1 MKLHYHTLD
10 VFTQTRFEGNPLAV
24 VLDADGLDA
33 KTMQTIARE
42 FNLAETVFVCSARD
56 PINTARLRIFTPAVE
71 LPFAGHPTIG
81 TAVLIASV
89 RAPELITS
97 QEIDVVLELAVGN
110 ARCSVGK
117 ARGQGRDK
125 AARAHFSLPQ
135 LPERINE
142 PLDHK
147 KLADAL
153 SLAAEDL
160 GFDNHAPSIFSAGTA
175 FCFVPVSGLDA
186 IARARPNP
194 ERIMAAIGPA
204 RGAYLYTRETI
215 GEQHAIHARMFG
227 GSVGITEDPATGAA
241 AAAFAGV
248 AMAYEQPEDGA
259 HLLVIEQG
267 YEMGRPSLINLGMDV
282 EGGKLVHA
290 TLGGHAVLVSEG
302 VLTL

>member
-10 VFTQTRFEGNPLAV
+10 VFTQTRFEGNSLAV
-24 VLDADGLDA
+24 VLDADALDA

-42 FNLAETVFVCSARD
+42 FNLPETVFVCSARD

-89 RAPELITS
+89 RAPELIAS

-117 ARGQGRDK
+117 ARGK
-125 AARAHFSLPQ
+125 AARAHFQLPQ
-135 LPERINE
+135 LPERIDT

-153 SLAAEDL
+153 SLAESDI
-160 GFDNHAPSIFSAGTA
+160 GFDAHVPSIYSAGTP

-186 IARARPNP
+186 IARARPNL
-194 ERIMAAIGPA
+194 ERITAAIGPA
-204 RGAYLYTRETI
+204 RGAYLYTRETSS
-215 GEQHAIHARMFG
+215 EHHAIHARMFG

-282 EGGKLVHA
+282 EGGLLVRV

-302 VLTL
+302 VLSL